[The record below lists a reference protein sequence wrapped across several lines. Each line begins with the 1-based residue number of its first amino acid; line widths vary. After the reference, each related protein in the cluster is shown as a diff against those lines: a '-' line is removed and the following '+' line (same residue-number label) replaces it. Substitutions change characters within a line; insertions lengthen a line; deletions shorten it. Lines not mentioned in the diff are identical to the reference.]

1 MATEHPPAPL
11 PPGSQAQVL
20 SGLRV
25 VEIGQYVA
33 APLAGTIF
41 ADLGADVV
49 KVERPGGDPLRADPA
64 RFAAWNRG
72 KETVELDLRSAAGK
86 ARLLDLVNE
95 ADLLVENL
103 RPGALDRLGLAPA
116 SLRAGRPRLV
126 TCSISAWGSDGPS
139 RDEPGWEPLVHA
151 RAGAQQGLFTGDDPM
166 WLPFPVASVSAA
178 LVAVLG
184 AGAALIKRAST
195 GYGQHV
201 ETSLL
206 DALLFLN
213 AAAIF
218 HREGHRPRII
228 RHTKSPILRVFDT
241 SDGRAVM
248 VNLSGTERWR
258 ELCRLLGMDD
268 GGLDYSTPEGLAK
281 LSDRE
286 WNRAMLQ
293 EVMERFGARTADEW
307 EGALL
312 RQPAAVA
319 KCNSLAEWLA
329 SEQARVDGL
338 VVETDDPVLG
348 RVPLVGPPVR
358 IAVDATDPG
367 GRRPGRRHGGEQ
379 GALGGH
385 RIIDL
390 SSFWA
395 GPLASR
401 LLAELGADVVKVEP
415 PGGEGGFQMMPV
427 LPNIYVDANR
437 SKRGIVLDLKTPED
451 RVRLLDLVAASD
463 VVVEN
468 AMAGAWERLGL
479 DEAALRAVNPRLVY
493 ARAKGFGVAGPLA
506 ARPSF
511 DYVVQAATGMEMT
524 QGGGVRPVPVNFTA
538 NDYGTGL
545 LLGAGVVLALLG
557 RARGV
562 AVTGVDASLAL
573 TATVFQSE
581 DVAAL
586 ATGDGVVPDRVGA
599 DLWGPSMWFHLYRAT
614 DGWVTVCC
622 VTDAHRTGLLRAL
635 GLSDGGG
642 GDGEDAVGDGAAA
655 PLVEEVA
662 DAVGLLTVSSVL
674 AALRAEG
681 VPAAVSVHPSAV
693 PDDPQVVAREL
704 LRRYR
709 HPAAGRFV
717 QVGLPSVAVG
727 GRAGGQGA
735 GSDAGAGAATDQEED
750 GGGDVGGGVVRRRPR

>member
-1 MATEHPPAPL
+1 MT
-11 PPGSQAQVL
+11 
-20 SGLRV
+20 
-25 VEIGQYVA
+25 
-33 APLAGTIF
+33 
-41 ADLGADVV
+41 
-49 KVERPGGDPLRADPA
+49 KVERPGGDPMRADPA

-72 KETVELDLRSAAGK
+72 KETVELDLRTRQGADTLS
-86 ARLLDLVNE
+86 DLVNE

-103 RPGALDRLGLAPA
+103 RPGALDRLGLAPGT
-116 SLRAGRPRLV
+116 LRATRPRLV
-126 TCSISAWGSDGPS
+126 TCSISAWGSAGPS

-151 RAGAQQGLFTGDDPM
+151 RAGAQQGLFTGDDPI

-178 LVAVLG
+178 LVAVMG
-184 AGAALIKRAST
+184 AAAALIKRAAT

-268 GGLDYSTPEGLAK
+268 GGLDYSTPEGLSK

-286 WNRAMLQ
+286 WNREMLEQ
-293 EVMERFGARTADEW
+293 VINRFGSRTADEW
-307 EGALL
+307 ETSLL

-329 SEQARVDGL
+329 SEQARVEAL
-338 VVETDDPVLG
+338 VVDTDDPMLG

-358 IAVDATDPG
+358 IAVGSGA
-367 GRRPGRRHGGEQ
+367 RRPGRRHGGEQ

-437 SKRGIVLDLKTPED
+437 SKRGIVLDLKTAED
-451 RVRLLDLVAASD
+451 RARLLDLVAASD

-479 DEAALRAVNPRLVY
+479 DEGALRAVNPDLIY

-506 ARPSF
+506 GRPSF

-545 LLGAGVVLALLG
+545 LLGAGIVLALLG

-586 ATGDGVVPDRVGA
+586 ATWTVLASCRIGWESTC
-599 DLWGPSMWFHLYRAT
+599 WGPSMWFHLYRAK

-622 VTDAHRTGLLRAL
+622 VKRRPP
-635 GLSDGGG
+635 DG
-642 GDGEDAVGDGAAA
+642 
-655 PLVEEVA
+655 VA
-662 DAVGLLTVSSVL
+662 
-674 AALRAEG
+674 
-681 VPAAVSVHPSAV
+681 
-693 PDDPQVVAREL
+693 
-704 LRRYR
+704 
-709 HPAAGRFV
+709 
-717 QVGLPSVAVG
+717 
-727 GRAGGQGA
+727 
-735 GSDAGAGAATDQEED
+735 AGAGT
-750 GGGDVGGGVVRRRPR
+750 VRRGWW

>member
-1 MATEHPPAPL
+1 VATEHPQAPI
-11 PPGSQAQVL
+11 PPGSLAQVL

-25 VEIGQYVA
+25 IEIGQYVA
-33 APLAGTIF
+33 APLAATIF
-41 ADLGADVV
+41 ADLGATVV
-49 KVERPGGDPLRADPA
+49 KVERPGGDPMRADPA

-72 KETVELDLRSAAGK
+72 KESVELDLSSSEGVAA
-86 ARLLDLVNE
+86 LHDLIEE

-103 RPGALDRLGLAPA
+103 RPGALERLGLDPA
-116 SLRAGRPRLV
+116 TLRARRPQLV
-126 TCSISAWGSDGPS
+126 TCSISAWGHDGPA

-151 RAGAQQGLFTGDDPM
+151 RAGAQQGLFTGDDPI
-166 WLPFPVASVSAA
+166 WLPFPVASVAAA
-178 LVAVLG
+178 LLAVLG

-206 DALLFLN
+206 DGLLFLN
-213 AAAIF
+213 AAPIF
-218 HREGHRPRII
+218 HREGHRPRIV

-258 ELCRLLGMDD
+258 ELCRLLGIDD
-268 GGLDYSTPEGLAK
+268 GGLDYATPEGLSR
-281 LSDRE
+281 LSDRD
-286 WNRAMLQ
+286 WNRDMLQ
-293 EVMERFGARTADEW
+293 RVMEGFGSRTADEW
-307 EGALL
+307 ETALSA
-312 RQPAAVA
+312 QPAAVA

-329 SEQARVDGL
+329 HDQALIDEL
-338 VVETDDPVLG
+338 VVDVEDPTLG
-348 RVPLVGPPVR
+348 RVSLVGPPVR
-358 IAVDATDPG
+358 IAVG
-367 GRRPGRRHGGEQ
+367 SGVRRPARRHGGEQ

-395 GPLASR
+395 GPLAAR

-415 PGGEGGFQMMPV
+415 PGGEGGFQLMPV
-427 LPNIYVDANR
+427 LPNIYVDGNR
-437 SKRGIVLDLKTPED
+437 SKRGVVLDLKTPED
-451 RVRLLDLVAASD
+451 RMRLLDLVAASD

-479 DEAALRAVNPRLVY
+479 GEDDLRAVNPGLVY

-506 ARPSF
+506 GRPSF

-524 QGGGVRPVPVNFTA
+524 QGGGARPVPVNFTA

-545 LLGAGVVLALLG
+545 LLAAGVVLALVG

-573 TATVFQSE
+573 TATLFQSE

-586 ATGDGVVPDRVGA
+586 ATGGVVPDQVGA
-599 DLWGPSMWFHLYRAT
+599 DLLGASAWQRLYRAK

-622 VTDAHRTGLLRAL
+622 VTDAHRTALLRAL
-635 GLSDGGG
+635 GVGGG
-642 GDGEDAVGDGAAA
+642 NLTSV
-655 PLVEEVA
+655 LVDEVA
-662 DAVGLLTVSSVL
+662 DAVGAQTVSSVL
-674 AALRAEG
+674 SSLRSSG
-681 VPAAVSVHPSAV
+681 VPAAQSLHPSAV

-717 QVGLPSVAVG
+717 QVGLPLSLSVDAPAVKG
-727 GRAGGQGA
+727 PAPTPA
-735 GSDAGAGAATDQEED
+735 P
-750 GGGDVGGGVVRRRPR
+750 VRRRVKKTTAAVSS

>member
-1 MATEHPPAPL
+1 M
-11 PPGSQAQVL
+11 L

-33 APLAGTIF
+33 APLAATIF
-41 ADLGADVV
+41 ADLGANVV
-49 KVERPGGDPLRADPA
+49 KVERPGGDPLRAEPA

-72 KETVELDLRSAAGK
+72 KETVELDLRSPAG
-86 ARLLDLVNE
+86 ADALLDLVDE
-95 ADLLVENL
+95 ADLVVENL
-103 RPGALDRLGLAPA
+103 RPGALERLGLAPA
-116 SLRAGRPRLV
+116 TLRAGRPRLV
-126 TCSISAWGSDGPS
+126 TCSITAWGGDGPS
-139 RDEPGWEPLVHA
+139 RDDPGWEPLVHA
-151 RAGAQQGLFTGDDPM
+151 RAGAQQGLFTGDDPI

-178 LVAVLG
+178 LVA
-184 AGAALIKRAST
+184 AMGAAAAMIKRAST

-228 RHTKSPILRVFDT
+228 RQTKSPILRVFDT
-241 SDGRAVM
+241 ADNRAVM

-258 ELCRLLGMDD
+258 ELCRLLGLDD
-268 GGLDYSTPEGLAK
+268 GGLDYSTPEGLAH

-286 WNRAMLQ
+286 WNRSVLEQVVKA
-293 EVMERFGARTADEW
+293 FASRTADEW
-307 EGALL
+307 ETALL
-312 RQPAAVA
+312 AQPAAVA

-329 SEQARVDGL
+329 HEQARADHLVAEVDG
-338 VVETDDPVLG
+338 PVSGLG

-358 IAVDATDPG
+358 ITVDASG
-367 GRRPGRRHGGEQ
+367 ARRSGRRHGGEQ
-379 GALGGH
+379 GALAGH

-479 DEAALRAVNPRLVY
+479 AEDALRDVNPGLVY

-506 ARPSF
+506 SRPCF

-545 LLGAGVVLALLG
+545 LLGAGIVLALLG

-586 ATGDGVVPDRVGA
+586 ATLGSVPDQVGA
-599 DLWGPSMWFHLYRAT
+599 DLLGVSMWHHLYRAE
-614 DGWVTVCC
+614 DGWLTVCC

-635 GLSDGGG
+635 GLFG
-642 GDGEDAVGDGAAA
+642 GDGVDGDGATA
-655 PLVEEVA
+655 PLVEEVG
-662 DAVGLLTVSSVL
+662 DAVGLLTVESALS
-674 AALRAEG
+674 ALRSEG

-717 QVGLPSVAVG
+717 QVGLPLSLSVDAPAVKG
-727 GRAGGQGA
+727 PAPTPA
-735 GSDAGAGAATDQEED
+735 P
-750 GGGDVGGGVVRRRPR
+750 VRRRIKKTAVGVDVRR